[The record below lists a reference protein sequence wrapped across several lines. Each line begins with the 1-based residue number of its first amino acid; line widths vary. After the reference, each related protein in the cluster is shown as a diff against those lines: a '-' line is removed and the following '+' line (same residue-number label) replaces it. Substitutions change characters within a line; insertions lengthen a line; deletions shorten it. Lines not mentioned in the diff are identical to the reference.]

1 MKFQPWM
8 LAVLPLAL
16 FGFGAVSTLTNPEI
30 QEGRALQRN
39 TAQNRAQAR
48 VEARQGEANSQLAI
62 TRYQSG
68 NCLLSTV
75 PIKPGMVFS
84 GVPTD
89 VSVCDDQGW
98 TAQLGSDGTVQKLA
112 YTSDTDVIRGFLG
125 W

>member
-8 LAVLPLAL
+8 LVVLPVSL

-30 QEGRALQRN
+30 QAGRALQRH

-68 NCLLSTV
+68 NCLLSEV
-75 PIKPGMVFS
+75 PLQPGLVYDAIPS
-84 GVPTD
+84 D
-89 VSVCDDQGW
+89 VYLCDRFGW
-98 TAQLGSDGTVQKLA
+98 TAQLDADGTVQRLA